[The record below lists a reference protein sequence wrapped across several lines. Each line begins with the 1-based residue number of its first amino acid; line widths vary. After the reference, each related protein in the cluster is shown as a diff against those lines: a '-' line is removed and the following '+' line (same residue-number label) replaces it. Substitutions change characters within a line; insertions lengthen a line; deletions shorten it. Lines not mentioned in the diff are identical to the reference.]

1 MQLIHGQEE
10 NHLPNYYLLESHSL
24 WVNESHITCDGK
36 ADSQR
41 FFFHKERE
49 LLGLTGVWLPLTPAS
64 IKKALPNNGEK
75 IHLDTNFWTFRN
87 SIFK

>member
-1 MQLIHGQEE
+1 MQLDTVKKKTTCPTIIF
-10 NHLPNYYLLESHSL
+10 ESPRSL
-24 WVNESHITCDGK
+24 WMNESHITCDGK

-64 IKKALPNNGEK
+64 IKKALPNNGGK
-75 IHLDTNFWTFRN
+75 IHLDTNFWTFKN